1 MLEETTSGENT
12 SHAWAEIFIKDLG
25 WVAFDPSHQ
34 KCIDDK
40 YIRISTGFDFIDAST
55 IKGIKT
61 NYDGDELL
69 DTRVDIENCQ

>member
-1 MLEETTSGENT
+1 M
-12 SHAWAEIFIKDLG
+12 
-25 WVAFDPSHQ
+25 AFDPSHQ